1 MQDEVSAKRAYI
13 TKASK
18 DDKNFHIAQASYMG
32 QVADVEILTPYGLYS
47 TLPVNSH
54 VVLWNLNGNEENRVG
69 FGNTPPSRFKG
80 LAAGEVVVG
89 SPQTASNVKFDQ
101 DGQVVVTG
109 KNGTT
114 ITIDPSGNI
123 SISTQGNFSL
133 NATGDVIING
143 ASIQLNGNSIGVA
156 RLGDTV
162 GGGVITSASST
173 VKTS

>member
-13 TKASK
+13 TKSSS

-47 TLPVNSH
+47 TLPANAH

-69 FGNTPPSRFKG
+69 FGNTPPTRFKN

-89 SPQTASNVKFDQ
+89 SPQTLSNVKFDTN
-101 DGQVVVTG
+101 GQVIVTG

-114 ITIDPSGNI
+114 ITIDSSGNI
-123 SISTQGNFSL
+123 SISTEGNFNL

-143 ASIQLNGNSIGVA
+143 ATIQLNGNSVGVA
-156 RLGDTV
+156 RLNDTV
-162 GGGVITSASST
+162 SAGVITSASST
-173 VKTS
+173 VKTA